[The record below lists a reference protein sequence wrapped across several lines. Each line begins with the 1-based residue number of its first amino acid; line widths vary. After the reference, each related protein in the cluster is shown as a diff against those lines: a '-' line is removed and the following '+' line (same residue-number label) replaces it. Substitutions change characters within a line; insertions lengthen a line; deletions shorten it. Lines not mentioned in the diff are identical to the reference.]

1 MKSILILSDLHLKPI
16 CKYGLRTLKFDL
28 LKMVLQTFRAQ
39 VDFIVI
45 TGDLE
50 DSSLVDLDLEMEI
63 AQVFLGLKED
73 LHKLIILGGNHETR
87 LQRYV
92 PTDLFAAGAGIRVVK
107 EDPLILDDG
116 NLVFRGF
123 SKTPIPNGLGRFFF
137 GHQPVDYES
146 KGLIGV
152 PKEDLLKLS
161 YERILLGDIHKHY
174 DVEDKLHS
182 IGTMFPSSFSD
193 EGLTGCFAILQY
205 DEHGS
210 KLTRY
215 AIDPSG
221 TYPKFF
227 TVSVEDFKM
236 SFAPWDVQHNIFK
249 LKFRCPV
256 EENTQERREALRDE
270 LLAKGARQVVIGEV
284 SYTNG
289 QEANLPSEIL
299 TEREVIKQRAKEAAW
314 TPEMDE
320 EFEKRLSCF
329 G

>member
-1 MKSILILSDLHLKPI
+1 MKSVLTLSDLHLKPI
-16 CKYGLRTLKFDL
+16 CKYGLRTLKFGL
-28 LKMVLQTFRAQ
+28 LRMVLSHYRQQ

-50 DSSLVDLDLEMEI
+50 DSALVDLDLEMEL
-63 AQVFLGLKED
+63 AQVFLDLKED
-73 LHKLIILGGNHETR
+73 LCKLIILGGNHETR
-87 LQRYV
+87 LQHYV
-92 PTDLFAAGAGIRVVK
+92 PTDLFAAGAGVKVVK
-107 EDPLILDDG
+107 EDPLILDDV

-137 GHQPVDYES
+137 GHQPVDYEN
-146 KGLIGV
+146 KDLGGV

-182 IGTMFPSSFSD
+182 IGTMFPSSFTD

-215 AIDPSG
+215 AVDPSG

-236 SFAPWDVQHNIFK
+236 SFTPWDVQHNIFK
-249 LKFRCPV
+249 LKFRGPV
-256 EENTQERREALRDE
+256 EENTQAAREALRDE

-284 SYTNG
+284 SYTDG
-289 QEANLPSEIL
+289 QDVALPSEIL
-299 TEREVIKQRAKEAAW
+299 TEREVIRQRAKEAAW
-314 TPEMDE
+314 TPEMQG
-320 EFEKRLSCF
+320 EFERRLA
-329 G
+329 

>member
-16 CKYGLRTLKFDL
+16 CKYGLRSLKFDL
-28 LKMVLQTFRAQ
+28 LRMVLQTFRAQ
-39 VDFIVI
+39 VNFIVI

-63 AQVFLGLKED
+63 AQVFLDLKED
-73 LHKLIILGGNHETR
+73 LRKLVILGGNHETR
-87 LQRYV
+87 LQKYV
-92 PTDLFAAGAGIRVVK
+92 PSDLFAVGAGIKVVK
-107 EDPLILDDG
+107 EDHLILDNG

-123 SKTPIPNGLGRFFF
+123 SKEPIPDKLGRFFF

-152 PKEDLLKLS
+152 PKEHLLKLS

-174 DVEDKLHS
+174 DVENKLHS

-193 EGLTGCFAILQY
+193 EGLTGCFAILEYY
-205 DEHGS
+205 DHES

-215 AIDPSG
+215 ATDPSG
-221 TYPKFF
+221 TYPKFH
-227 TVSVEDFKM
+227 TVNVEDFKM
-236 SFAPWDVQHNIFK
+236 SFAPWDIEHNIFK

-256 EENTQERREALRDE
+256 EENTQERREKLRDE
-270 LLAKGARQVVIGEV
+270 LLAKGARQVLIGEV

-289 QEANLPSEIL
+289 VHTLLPSEIL
-299 TEREVIKQRAKEAAW
+299 SEREVLKARAKEANW
-314 TPEMDE
+314 TSEMSQ
-320 EFEKRLSCF
+320 EFERRLS
-329 G
+329 